1 MGETILGRN
10 DPEVRPAAAKAGDY
24 RAHQTTGGRLAA
36 PDMSDQPRH
45 RMAGDYRT
53 GSAAAPLELPP
64 ATGSSRKSRRF
75 QASSTTPARSSR
87 RGAGMVPS
95 RHQPANVNLMG
106 MEQLKLFKRALEV
119 GDMNKYALRVSS
131 PINPNRSSFDG
142 TAARN
147 INREQIGWGQPRVPR
162 KSPQRLTCWG
172 SLVGGEPPKQ
182 PDRHGNTSGSL
193 SDTNPNTLGGPCY
206 DPRRKLAVDAV
217 INLASFPGS
226 ATSMHQTDYA
236 WSHGALSDKKRDS
249 LVALYPERRSKRPN
263 SLVEYSDGCCLN
275 RVGMYNRGMYAHDYR
290 PNIQKVWPWLAA

>member
-10 DPEVRPAAAKAGDY
+10 DPRSARPAAAKAGDY

-162 KSPQRLTCWG
+162 KSPQRLTCWVSRSADICLTGSQLLVQG

-182 PDRHGNTSGSL
+182 PDRHGNTSGEQR
-193 SDTNPNTLGGPCY
+193 NTQSS
-206 DPRRKLAVDAV
+206 V
-217 INLASFPGS
+217 
-226 ATSMHQTDYA
+226 T
-236 WSHGALSDKKRDS
+236 WSGF
-249 LVALYPERRSKRPN
+249 
-263 SLVEYSDGCCLN
+263 
-275 RVGMYNRGMYAHDYR
+275 RG
-290 PNIQKVWPWLAA
+290 

>member
-1 MGETILGRN
+1 MGERLFWAETT
-10 DPEVRPAAAKAGDY
+10 PEVRPAAAKAGDY

-131 PINPNRSSFDG
+131 PINPNRC
-142 TAARN
+142 AA
-147 INREQIGWGQPRVPR
+147 EPEGCQ
-162 KSPQRLTCWG
+162 CWVQSHLCDILLFSV
-172 SLVGGEPPKQ
+172 SL
-182 PDRHGNTSGSL
+182 L
-193 SDTNPNTLGGPCY
+193 
-206 DPRRKLAVDAV
+206 
-217 INLASFPGS
+217 
-226 ATSMHQTDYA
+226 
-236 WSHGALSDKKRDS
+236 DS
-249 LVALYPERRSKRPN
+249 LHD
-263 SLVEYSDGCCLN
+263 SLLRLQVSS
-275 RVGMYNRGMYAHDYR
+275 
-290 PNIQKVWPWLAA
+290 